1 MNSQTL
7 PLRALPPAHGSGLDN
22 LPGMNF
28 DLYVITDEEISG
40 GRSHT
45 GIARQAVLGGAGII
59 QLRDKRMACAEL
71 VGVGREIAAITRK
84 AGAVFLVNDRL
95 DVAIACGADG
105 VHLGQD
111 DLRVSTAR
119 QLAPPG
125 FVIGVSVGTVEE
137 AVAAEHD
144 GADYVAL
151 SPVFSTA
158 SKGNAGPGHGLAR
171 LRDISR
177 AVTLPVL
184 AIGGINRE
192 NVQDVIAAGADGIAV
207 ISAVVASPDIAGT
220 ARELRDLVRESK
232 RKAGR

>member
-1 MNSQTL
+1 
-7 PLRALPPAHGSGLDN
+7 
-22 LPGMNF
+22 
-28 DLYVITDEEISG
+28 
-40 GRSHT
+40 
-45 GIARQAVLGGAGII
+45 
-59 QLRDKRMACAEL
+59 MACAEL